1 VRKLLL
7 LSILFAT
14 FAVPMRAARD
24 ASAVRGLRRTVVGLA
39 LFVAA
44 YVFALVY
51 VFPRL
56 G

>member
-7 LSILFAT
+7 LSILLTT
-14 FAVPMRAARD
+14 FALPMRAARD
-24 ASAVRGLRRTVVGLA
+24 PSAIRGLRRTVIGLA

-44 YVFALVY
+44 YVVAVVY